1 MKPLFT
7 ILSIIMMSTALNAQE
22 WLDKSLYPFKQNKL
36 ELEAGKMNYID
47 EGKGEVILFIHG
59 TPTWSFL
66 YRDFVKDLSKDYR
79 CIAIDHIG
87 FGLSEKPDNFSG
99 TPQDHA
105 KNLSEFMQKMNLK
118 NVTLVVHDFG
128 GPIGFGA
135 ALQNSNR
142 IKNVVVFNTWL
153 WATEGDPFAMEIDK
167 IVNSK
172 EGEAAYIDLNYS
184 PTVLLKQ
191 AFSNPDNLSEEVHQ
205 HYINPFPTKQ
215 SRYALLNIG
224 KAFVGSSDWYQKQWD
239 NLDKLENKNWLFI
252 WGTKDPFLNTGYLT
266 KWTTR
271 LPNATVLK
279 YDCGHFVQEENT
291 KEAIAAIRSFMSN

>member
-1 MKPLFT
+1 MKPLFST
-7 ILSIIMMSTALNAQE
+7 LLLIVMSTSMYGQA
-22 WLDKSLYPFKQNKL
+22 WLDKELYPFKQHQVK
-36 ELEAGKMNYID
+36 LEAGTMSYLD
-47 EGKGEVILFIHG
+47 EGKGEILLFVHG

-87 FGLSEKPDNFSG
+87 FGLSEKPTDFSG

-105 KNLSEFMQKMNLK
+105 KNLSEFIKELNLE

-128 GPIGFGA
+128 GPIGIGA
-135 ALQNSNR
+135 ALKNSKR

-172 EGEAAYIDLNYS
+172 EGEAAYIEMNYS

-191 AFSNPDNLSEEVHQ
+191 AFSNPDNLSEKEHN
-205 HYINPFPTKQ
+205 HYIQPFADKQ

-239 NLDKLENKNWLFI
+239 NLDKLEDKNWLFI

-271 LPNATVLK
+271 FPAATVIK

-291 KEAIAAIRSFMSN
+291 KEAIAAIRGFMKS